1 MIIKKQFRFHLKH
14 YCQSSRCL
22 VSKCF
27 DNCDGFLRSVN
38 VTDIPL
44 GHRPRV
50 CPSHPEQTAKRR
62 GGDSSLKAPSVP
74 TPTAS
79 LHLFHPH
86 PVISLPGPFPCW
98 SPLAFFLSEDKNYK
112 TANQLTLFLSTIQRL
127 RRTYKKTQ
135 TLSQE
140 GKKTLP
146 SLTFVSALPWN
157 ILLLKYSHTS
167 ASSLPSGLYTNVR
180 SSQRPSLATH
190 LTETDVPILQ
200 SPYPV

>member
-1 MIIKKQFRFHLKH
+1 MSPTFPWDTGQECVPHIQNKQQK
-14 YCQSSRCL
+14 
-22 VSKCF
+22 
-27 DNCDGFLRSVN
+27 
-38 VTDIPL
+38 
-44 GHRPRV
+44 
-50 CPSHPEQTAKRR
+50 
-62 GGDSSLKAPSVP
+62 GDSSLKAPSVP

-86 PVISLPGPFPCW
+86 PVLSLPGPFPCW
-98 SPLAFFLSEDKNYK
+98 PPLAFFLSEDKNYK
-112 TANQLTLFLSTIQRL
+112 TANQLRLLLSTIQRL
-127 RRTYKKTQ
+127 RCTYKKTQ
-135 TLSQE
+135 TL
-140 GKKTLP
+140 TLP

-167 ASSLPSGLYTNVR
+167 ASSLPSGLYTKVR